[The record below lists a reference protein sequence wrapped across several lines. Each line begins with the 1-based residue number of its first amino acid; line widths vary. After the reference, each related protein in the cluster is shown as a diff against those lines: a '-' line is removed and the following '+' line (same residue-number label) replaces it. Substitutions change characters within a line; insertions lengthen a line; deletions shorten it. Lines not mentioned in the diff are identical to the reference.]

1 MTGLR
6 RTLLQVLSL
15 ALICTSGLSLG
26 GHIHLWLASHDEH
39 AHHDTAGCPICQ
51 QALANPKLM
60 LPVLSPE
67 VVKHLP
73 VLYLVQSR
81 ESRLVPTQRLGPT
94 APRGPPGSISD
105 RPLF

>member
-15 ALICTSGLSLG
+15 ALTFTSGLSLG
-26 GHIHLWLASHDEH
+26 GHIHLWQASHAEH
-39 AHHDTAGCPICQ
+39 AHHDTAGCPVCQ

-60 LPVLSPE
+60 LPVPSPE
-67 VVKHLP
+67 VVKHQP
-73 VLYLVQSR
+73 VLCLVQVR

-94 APRGPPGSISD
+94 APRGPPGFISD